1 MEQNYTALNLDK
13 FQDNKTTT
21 FLLVLAIITLA
32 ILAVVLFLFIQ
43 KKLQKNNQI
52 DNQLPQKEE
61 ITISPSPT
69 IVNEEVF
76 PSPTMEATDE
86 SNLLPTSITPLTIE
100 EEQQAASLSPTGII
114 SPTIIRENE
123 SP

>member
-21 FLLVLAIITLA
+21 FLLVLGIITLA

-43 KKLQKNNQI
+43 KKLQESNQI

-69 IVNEEVF
+69 IVNEEVS
-76 PSPTMEATDE
+76 PSPTM
-86 SNLLPTSITPLTIE
+86 
-100 EEQQAASLSPTGII
+100 
-114 SPTIIRENE
+114 
-123 SP
+123 